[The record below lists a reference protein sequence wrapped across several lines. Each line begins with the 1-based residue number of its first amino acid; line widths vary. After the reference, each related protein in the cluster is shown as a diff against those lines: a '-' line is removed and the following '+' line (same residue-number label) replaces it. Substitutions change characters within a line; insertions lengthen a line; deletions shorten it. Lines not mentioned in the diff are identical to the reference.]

1 LDGHSSL
8 TQNPSPRSSRTGV
21 VVLAAL
27 LAVAAALVWLL
38 LDRLS
43 EAPAPRSDSREEPA
57 PAPSTTPPPPAAVQV
72 PEASVVKRPLPEGA
86 IVVIDPPE
94 LEHPHPITPE
104 REHIQRENQILGAMN
119 DAMDLGNGAR
129 LREILTQYRDEY
141 PEDPNQ
147 LQEGYQIIADCLEH
161 PGAASTAAGRRYY
174 DVERGSI
181 LRLFVGRHCL
191 ENAQGSSGP
200 GTAP

>member
-1 LDGHSSL
+1 MVL
-8 TQNPSPRSSRTGV
+8 
-21 VVLAAL
+21 LAAL
-27 LAVAAALVWLL
+27 LAVAAVLVWLL

-43 EAPAPRSDSREEPA
+43 ESPAPRPAPREEPA
-57 PAPSTTPPPPAAVQV
+57 SAPPPAPPPTPPAT
-72 PEASVVKRPLPEGA
+72 PPREASVRAVLPEGA
-86 IVVIDPPE
+86 VVFDPPE

-119 DAMDLGNGAR
+119 DAMDNGNGAR
-129 LREILTQYRDEY
+129 LREILAQYKDEY

-147 LQEGYQIIADCLEH
+147 LQEGYQIIADCMEH
-161 PGAASTAAGRRYY
+161 PGPAATAAGQRYY

-191 ENAQGSSGP
+191 GIGNP
-200 GTAP
+200 